1 MSDTT
6 QPEPAA
12 RSSAG
17 PTFATVLVGVDG
29 SRTSVEAARQAAVLA
44 PDARIRVLAVTW
56 EQGRG
61 ANAVPVLSRWH
72 AEDVLARADRDLREL
87 GVRAAVEIVDDA
99 DATGRILREAAGH
112 DLLVLGGHARTR
124 TGGILV
130 GSTASAA
137 LHRTDVPL
145 LIARPIDD
153 THRLVDRVLLAVD
166 GSEPS
171 FGATLVTA
179 ALAQRHAGSRI
190 MLIAPE
196 TLDRKRRHV
205 IAACSA
211 EIRRAT
217 GVEPVVLDES
227 GPAHRA
233 IARAASE
240 QEATLVVMGSRGLHG
255 ASALRSVSERVGH
268 ESPCSVLIA
277 RGPVVWP

>member
-1 MSDTT
+1 MTETT
-6 QPEPAA
+6 QPDPTA
-12 RSSAG
+12 RRTVGSTVAR
-17 PTFATVLVGVDG
+17 VLVGVDG

-44 PDARIRVLAVTW
+44 PDARIRLLAITW

-61 ANAVPVLSRWH
+61 ASAVAVLSRWH
-72 AEDVLARADRDLREL
+72 AEDVLAHADRDLREL
-87 GVRAAVEIVDDA
+87 GVRAAIEIVDDA
-99 DATGRILREAAGH
+99 DATGRLLREAGGY
-112 DLLVLGGHARTR
+112 DLLVLGGHARSR

-137 LHRTDVPL
+137 LHRTEVPL

-153 THRLVDRVLLAVD
+153 PHRLMDRVLLAVD

-171 FGATLVTA
+171 FGATLVAT
-179 ALAQRHAGSRI
+179 ALAPRHAGSRI

-205 IAACSA
+205 IAACTA
-211 EIRRAT
+211 EIHRAT

-240 QEATLVVMGSRGLHG
+240 QGATLVVMGSRGLHG

-268 ESPCSVLIA
+268 ESPCSVLVV